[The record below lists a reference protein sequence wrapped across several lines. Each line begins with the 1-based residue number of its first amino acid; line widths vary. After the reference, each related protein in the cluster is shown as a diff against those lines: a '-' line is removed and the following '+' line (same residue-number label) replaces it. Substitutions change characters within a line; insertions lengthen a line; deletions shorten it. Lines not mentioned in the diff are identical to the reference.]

1 MNIDTKKISST
12 ANKNELALL
21 YNIEKS
27 RHNTFNYRVL
37 KLIDVIIFFKKL
49 INKYRMDFKIF
60 VYLIS
65 NVKTCKLKHKILSPK
80 CETYQGGKKQI
91 LVRLIKKKDC
101 RNM

>member
-1 MNIDTKKISST
+1 M
-12 ANKNELALL
+12 LL
-21 YNIEKS
+21 
-27 RHNTFNYRVL
+27 F
-37 KLIDVIIFFKKL
+37 FFKKL
-49 INKYRMDFKIF
+49 INKYRMDFKLF
-60 VYLIS
+60 DYLIS